1 MVPDSYQFV
10 NLHIGPGAMK
20 LCANSIVGGTH
31 MPDDQITDRLDTIE
45 ALLTRHLK
53 LDKEVVEQE
62 RHWHLK
68 KEVTVAHILTSVG
81 IISILVAS
89 WFSLSAAVAAL
100 DVRTQNIT
108 ESRMSV
114 VEAQIDSSNG
124 YMREN
129 FREINS
135 SLALINSKL
144 DRVEERTIENR
155 RND

>member
-1 MVPDSYQFV
+1 
-10 NLHIGPGAMK
+10 
-20 LCANSIVGGTH
+20 

-114 VEAQIDSSNG
+114 VESQIDSSNE

>member
-1 MVPDSYQFV
+1 MVET
-10 NLHIGPGAMK
+10 N
-20 LCANSIVGGTH
+20 
-31 MPDDQITDRLDTIE
+31 
-45 ALLTRHLK
+45 
-53 LDKEVVEQE
+53 
-62 RHWHLK
+62 
-68 KEVTVAHILTSVG
+68 
-81 IISILVAS
+81 
-89 WFSLSAAVAAL
+89 SLSAAVAAL

-114 VEAQIDSSNG
+114 VESQIDSSNE

>member
-1 MVPDSYQFV
+1 
-10 NLHIGPGAMK
+10 
-20 LCANSIVGGTH
+20 

>member
-1 MVPDSYQFV
+1 M
-10 NLHIGPGAMK
+10 NTK
-20 LCANSIVGGTH
+20 IVKPILG
-31 MPDDQITDRLDTIE
+31 QIMILML
-45 ALLTRHLK
+45 LLTGSSAFAAEDVHK
-53 LDKEVVEQE
+53 LVIQVSTD
-62 RHWHLK
+62 
-68 KEVTVAHILTSVG
+68 
-81 IISILVAS
+81 
-89 WFSLSAAVAAL
+89 